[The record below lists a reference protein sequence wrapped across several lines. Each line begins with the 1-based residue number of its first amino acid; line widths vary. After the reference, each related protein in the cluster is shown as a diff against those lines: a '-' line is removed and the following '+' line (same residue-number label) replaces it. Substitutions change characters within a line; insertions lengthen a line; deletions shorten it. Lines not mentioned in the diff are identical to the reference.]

1 MNNIYSQYTL
11 DNSEKKI
18 KIVKDKN
25 VFKMNTKIYQK
36 LKKKELHDECFVS
49 DFPLPSNV
57 PSSYDLMKKYQKE
70 AEELQIKLQEAL
82 EELEMLKEEIKDLNN
97 MLDQG

>member
-18 KIVKDKN
+18 KILKDKN

-70 AEELQIKLQEAL
+70 AE
-82 EELEMLKEEIKDLNN
+82 LEMLKEEIKDLNN